1 MLRLASA
8 LARLLTKEP
17 NSPSTSKAN
26 SPAPRKRSLKS
37 KPSWRSASVQTDNRT
52 QNYKCPFTA
61 TNALTAVTKK
71 EIDAYNSSEEI
82 RTPVASSTSRIN
94 EETIPC
100 KEFQR
105 RNSGIKFESPIVKEP
120 VVKPI
125 LESDQTED
133 IPTTSEVSS
142 APISP
147 DSEIGK
153 KGSIKKSTVR
163 KTSCTVALD
172 VYKRRGSIISA
183 RQRLN
188 SISLMNGD
196 KLNMLREKFETP
208 EKVMHFFGRCFVKF
222 FSNYG

>member
-153 KGSIKKSTVR
+153 KGSIKKNTVR